1 VFGWFGWLVGWLVF
15 SPVAIAAQTCKGRGH
30 AGSSM
35 CSLCVEAGKEK
46 GNAKEGL
53 VGGGGHGVLEV
64 GGGGHGTHQHGQGM
78 FGVWVWGQL

>member
-1 VFGWFGWLVGWLVF
+1 
-15 SPVAIAAQTCKGRGH
+15 
-30 AGSSM
+30 M